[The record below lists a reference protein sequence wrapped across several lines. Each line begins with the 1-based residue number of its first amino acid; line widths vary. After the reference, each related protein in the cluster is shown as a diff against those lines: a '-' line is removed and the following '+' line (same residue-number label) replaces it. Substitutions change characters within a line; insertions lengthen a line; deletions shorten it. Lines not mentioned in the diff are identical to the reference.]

1 VAEITAAL
9 VKELREKSGAGMM
22 DCKKALAAT
31 GGDLDKAMDELRKQ
45 GLATA
50 QKKSAR
56 VTKDGAVDSY
66 IHAGGKIG
74 VLVEVGVETDFVS
87 RSEPFREF
95 THDLAMQVA
104 AASPIWVSRDEVPQE
119 VIERERAIYAESD
132 QIKGKPENVV
142 EKIITGK
149 LEKFF
154 GETCLMEQAFV
165 KDPDRTIEQVRTVCQ
180 LIFHM
185 VSRTYCVYAV
195 GWIQGDDTV
204 QGGTGWGVELAKW
217 FNRPVSV
224 FDQARHDWFTWK
236 DGHWAPDAPVIPDR
250 PFAATGTRNLTD
262 EGRRAIGELFER
274 SFGPAK

>member
-1 VAEITAAL
+1 MAEITAAL

-31 GGDLDKAMDELRKQ
+31 AGDLEKAMDELRKQ

-50 QKKSAR
+50 QKKSSR

-87 RSEPFREF
+87 RSEPFKEF

-104 AASPIWVSRDEVPQE
+104 ASAPLWVTRDEVPE
-119 VIERERAIYAESD
+119 DVIVREKAIYAESD

-154 GETCLMEQAFV
+154 AETCLMEQAFV
-165 KDPDRTIEQVRTVCQ
+165 KDPDRTIEQVRTD
-180 LIFHM
+180 L
-185 VSRTYCVYAV
+185 V
-195 GWIQGDDTV
+195 GV
-204 QGGTGWGVELAKW
+204 
-217 FNRPVSV
+217 
-224 FDQARHDWFTWK
+224 
-236 DGHWAPDAPVIPDR
+236 
-250 PFAATGTRNLTD
+250 
-262 EGRRAIGELFER
+262 IGENVEVRRFVRFQLGETTVA
-274 SFGPAK
+274 G